1 MAEEKTP
8 ETKPK
13 RRVRKVETVREKTAQ
28 AEKDTKKGTGRAL
41 WRGFTTPVRL
51 LGRGL
56 AKAGRS
62 LGRFRAFRIIGR
74 ILWPYYFRNSWK
86 ELRLVTWPTGRQSR
100 QLTLAVMVFATIF
113 GVVIAL
119 LDYGLDK
126 VFKQVLVK

>member
-1 MAEEKTP
+1 MAEENTP
-8 ETKPK
+8 QTKPK

-28 AEKDTKKGTGRAL
+28 AEKTSKPGAL
-41 WRGFTTPVRL
+41 RLIARGFGAPILWV
-51 LGRGL
+51 GRGL
-56 AKAGRS
+56 GKIGQT

-86 ELRLVTWPTGRQSR
+86 ELRQVTWPNGKQSR
-100 QLTLAVMVFATIF
+100 QLTLAVMVFATVF
-113 GVVIAL
+113 GIVIAV